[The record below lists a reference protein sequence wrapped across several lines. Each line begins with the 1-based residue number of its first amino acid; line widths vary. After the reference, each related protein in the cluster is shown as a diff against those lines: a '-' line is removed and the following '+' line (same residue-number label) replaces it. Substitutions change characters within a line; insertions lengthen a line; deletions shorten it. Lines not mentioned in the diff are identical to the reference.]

1 MKFKHLKIQLIEIKK
16 HLVTVLV
23 DSLKSIET
31 ILTLLRFIIIS
42 ISLAKPVD
50 KS

>member
-1 MKFKHLKIQLIEIKK
+1 MTLKYLKIQLIEIKK

-23 DSLKSIET
+23 DSLKSNET
-31 ILTLLRFIIIS
+31 ILTLLGIIIIS